1 MVNVA
6 KQVFIRLL
14 GRDNAL
20 RLYIAANRLQRTVR
34 EQLFGAIDAFAVRPQ
49 RFAVKDGQTF
59 FGYYD
64 KTPFSHDNKYIL
76 AMLAPLNT
84 CSPHPEDQVVVG
96 YFEITT
102 GLFHPIDQT
111 STWCWQQGCR
121 LQWFPENEDELVIY
135 NKMVNR
141 SYGSVVQNI
150 RTKEISRE
158 YQKPI
163 YEIDGEGVWALSL
176 NFSRLQR
183 LRPGYG
189 YVNIDDDTEG
199 DLCPKHD
206 GVWRLS
212 LLTGKTELVLGLDSL
227 ARLEPWPSMEKAEHY
242 VNHLAFNPSGD
253 RFMFFHL
260 WVHEGRR
267 YSRLITSDLNG
278 GNLNLLTNR
287 GKVSHYTWKS
297 DRELLVTIYDK
308 KGVLYWLLRDS
319 SDHRIIIGEG
329 LLDRDGHPSYSPE
342 GRLLLTDTYPDR
354 YAEQLLLLYTP
365 QRKLVELGRFFTPPR
380 FRGEVKCDLH
390 PRWDRTGRY
399 ICFDSAHEGG
409 RALYVIDI
417 EDLNL

>member
-1 MVNVA
+1 MMNGLKRTIKKLVGKRNVRKLSA
-6 KQVFIRLL
+6 FHVY
-14 GRDNAL
+14 G
-20 RLYIAANRLQRTVR
+20 NR
-34 EQLFGAIDAFAVRPQ
+34 IW
-49 RFAVKDGQTF
+49 RFATAPFSRTSAARALIHKFTAGEGQVF

-84 CSPHPEDQVVVG
+84 RSPHPEDQLMVG

-121 LQWFPENEDELVIY
+121 LQWLPENELIIF
-135 NKMVNR
+135 NKIVN
-141 SYGSVVQNI
+141 SAYGSIVWNITSEEVV
-150 RTKEISRE
+150 RE
-158 YQKPI
+158 YETPVYDI
-163 YEIDGEGVWALSL
+163 ENRGLWALSL
-176 NFSRLQR
+176 NFSRLHR

-189 YVNIDDDTEG
+189 YVCFPDRTAGALSPID
-199 DLCPKHD
+199 D
-206 GVWRLS
+206 GVWRLN
-212 LLTGKTELVLGLDSL
+212 LLTGKTECILNLDSL

-253 RFMFFHL
+253 RFMFLHL
-260 WVHEGRR
+260 WVHKGQR

-278 GNLNLLTNR
+278 RNLHLLTNK

-308 KGVLYWLLRDS
+308 KGVLYWLLNDS
-319 SDHRIIIGEG
+319 SGHRIITGEG
-329 LLDRDGHPSYSPE
+329 LLDRDGHPSYSPD
-342 GRLLLTDTYPDR
+342 GRLLLTDTYPDK

-365 QRKLVELGRFFTPPR
+365 QGELVELGRFFSPPR

-399 ICFDSAHEGG
+399 ICFDSAHEGS
-409 RALYVIDI
+409 RALYMIDL
-417 EDLNL
+417 EDLDL